1 MLGRR
6 TAVEPAPWR
15 VQKRIEIERMADKKR
30 PRAPEQSADF
40 RRLTRRTFVFKGLA
54 AAGFTALTARLWQ
67 LQVRDHDA
75 WVGKQE
81 EYNKRFFVLNQARG
95 MLYDRDRTLIADNV
109 KSWSVA
115 IVPISL
121 PTDETDEG
129 LAERR
134 AIFQTLAKH
143 LGMGDILILRTSELP
158 KDEKLRDEIYNR
170 LASALKLTLDLIKDP
185 VEREID
191 SAAQKKV
198 AAQAMIKVPE
208 GKDELT
214 PEQIAAARALEND
227 LLAVHVVN
235 PVAYQV
241 DTFGFYDQYNPLT
254 IKTGVSKDIAMGIEA
269 NRLYFPGV
277 QISDNTLARRY
288 HVGAEIGHLL
298 GYTGPITKEEWDSN
312 ILRDDRG
319 DPVIDP
325 TDNETIPIYGL
336 NDYLGKAGIEA
347 GLEPILRGKRGKY
360 VAMVNAA
367 GRVVD
372 EYPEGRRAPVNGNG
386 VVLTIPLDYQKE
398 VIAILQ
404 RQIDA
409 VHPYL
414 EGENERWRGEGRFDK
429 VRPFPIQ
436 AGAAVA
442 IDPRNGEVLA
452 LVSIPSYDP
461 NLFSG
466 GISQAAFDTLLEKD
480 VPDKEKR
487 HPLINRTIS
496 YEVPPGST
504 MKSFIAAA
512 GLQGGAIKPDTKF
525 RCRGHIE
532 IEETWSYKRNFF
544 WCWTRDEQHQ
554 ELDVREALAT
564 SCDVFFYNVGGPR
577 QQDEA
582 GEYTHYYQPGDP
594 EKHWFSGLGIE
605 RINEYLRAFGFA
617 EKTGIELPED
627 VRGIVPGPDWKETN
641 FPGEYWSI
649 GDTIVTAIGQGYD
662 LVTPLQLCNATAAI
676 ANRGT
681 LYKPT
686 LVHEIL
692 DDDGKVVRG
701 PQASIIRKLPIA
713 AQHLDMVR
721 EGMRMNVDWHRPDP
735 ELAKYGIQV
744 RGLVAPKYDE
754 QGNVIPGTEQFPL
767 PNGLTAGVKT
777 GTAEYGTEVD
787 DDGLLLRAHA
797 WTAAFAPYD
806 NPEICVVAF
815 VEGGTASATI
825 AAPVA
830 NGMINAWFA
839 RKKS

>member
-15 VQKRIEIERMADKKR
+15 VHKRIEIERMADKKR
-30 PRAPEQSADF
+30 PRSPEQTPEN

-54 AAGFTALTARLWQ
+54 AAGFAALTARLYQ
-67 LQVRDHDA
+67 LQVRDRST
-75 WVGKQE
+75 WVAKQE
-81 EYNKRFFVLNQARG
+81 EYNERYFVLNQARG
-95 MLYDRDRTLIADNV
+95 MLFDRDHTLIADNV
-109 KSWSVA
+109 KSWAVA

-121 PTDETDEG
+121 PPDDTDEG
-129 LAERR
+129 VAERN
-134 AIFQTLAKH
+134 AIYTTLANH
-143 LGMGDILILRTSELP
+143 LKMPDILVISTDELP
-158 KDEKLRDEIYNR
+158 RTDGDEPLRDEIYNR
-170 LASALKLTLDLIKDP
+170 LAAALNLTLDQIKDP
-185 VEREID
+185 VERELAKAD
-191 SAAQKKV
+191 AQNV
-198 AAQAMIKVPE
+198 AAQAMIKIPPGDV
-208 GKDELT
+208 DLS
-214 PEQIAAARALEND
+214 PEQLAVARSLENQ
-227 LLAVHVVN
+227 LFGVHVVN

-254 IKTGVSKDIAMGIEA
+254 IKTGVEKDVAMGIEA

-277 QISDNTLARRY
+277 QIVADALSRRY
-288 HVGAEIGHLL
+288 HVGEEIGHLL
-298 GYTGPITKEEWDSN
+298 GYTGPITKEEWDQN
-312 ILRDDRG
+312 VQRDERG
-319 DPVIDP
+319 DPIIDP
-325 TDNETIPIYGL
+325 TNNETIPIYGL
-336 NDYLGKAGIEA
+336 RDSIGKAGIEA

-360 VAMVNAA
+360 VAKINAA
-367 GRVVD
+367 GKIVGDYPGTRVEPVD
-372 EYPEGRRAPVNGNG
+372 GNS

-409 VHPYL
+409 VQPYL
-414 EGENERWRGEGRFDK
+414 EQQNETYRQDGRFDK
-429 VRPFPIQ
+429 VKPFPIK

-442 IDPRNGEVLA
+442 LDPRNGEVLA
-452 LVSIPSYDP
+452 LGSIPSYDP
-461 NLFSG
+461 NLFSE
-466 GISQAAFDTLLEKD
+466 GITQAQFDVLLEKG
-480 VPDKEKR
+480 VPEKEQR
-487 HPLINRTIS
+487 HPLINRAIS

-504 MKSFIAAA
+504 MKTFIASG
-512 GLQGGAIKPDTKF
+512 GLQGGAIQPDTKF
-525 RCRGHIE
+525 KCMGHIE
-532 IEETWSYKRNFF
+532 IEHTWSYDRDKY
-544 WCWTRDEQHQ
+544 WCWTRDESHQ

-582 GEYTHYYQPGDP
+582 GEWTHYYQPGSPD
-594 EKHWFSGLGIE
+594 KLWLNGLGID
-605 RINEYLRAFGFA
+605 RINEFLRAFGYG

-627 VRGIVPGPDWKETN
+627 VEGVVPGTDWKEKN

-692 DDDGKVVRG
+692 DGQGNVVRG
-701 PQASIIRKLPIA
+701 PQASVIRKLPIA
-713 AQHLDMVR
+713 PEHLDMVR
-721 EGMRMNVDWHRPDP
+721 EGMRMNVYWWRDNSV
-735 ELAKYGIQV
+735 K
-744 RGLVAPKYDE
+744 GLVAPTIDA
-754 QGNVIPGTEQFPL
+754 QNQAIPGTELFPL
-767 PNGLTAGVKT
+767 PAGIDAGVKT

-797 WTAAFAPYD
+797 WTAAFAPYN

-815 VEGGTASATI
+815 VEGGSASATI

-839 RKKS
+839 RKQPKPGA